1 MLRACV
7 KKCGGLCCCG
17 NVCAMTSRYFLQR
30 AWRGLIFMHRWLGIF
45 ACLLFAMWFISGLTM
60 MYVGFPELTR
70 EERAAGLPRID
81 WNAVKIDPQLALKLS
96 VMDEFP
102 RELRLEMAGD
112 EPVYRIQGRSFEGA
126 SVRYVI
132 SARDGEFI
140 QHVDA
145 ERALTTARAFSRSP
159 QAQLDAVIEHDQ
171 WTVAESFNS
180 HRPMFRVA
188 ANDLSG
194 THLYVSSH
202 TGEVVLDTIQRE
214 RVWNYLGAVVHWMY
228 FTELRGDQPLWR
240 QVVLWTSGIGI
251 VVAIAGVWIG
261 IVVMRLRKRYPTGS
275 ISPYRGWMK
284 WHHIAGL
291 IGGVFVITFI
301 FSGWMSMGPAVPWK
315 YAPSTRADH
324 LGYAGHAAPTF
335 ELNAAARERLMQL
348 DARQVEFGWLNGQS
362 RIWVTDGEARIVSLD
377 RDGVSHSVARS
388 DIDAAAAKWLP
399 GHRVLS
405 SDVLMHEDLYWYSHH
420 NTRALP
426 VLRVKYDDPAQT
438 WAHIDLHTGKVLGRL
453 DAAGRGNRW
462 LFSALHRMD
471 FYWLLNY
478 RPLWDAVMWALS
490 LAGLVVSISGVVIG
504 WRRLVRR

>member
-1 MLRACV
+1 
-7 KKCGGLCCCG
+7 
-17 NVCAMTSRYFLQR
+17 MTVRQIKQR
-30 AWRGLIFMHRWLGIF
+30 AWRALLFVHRWLGIG

-70 EERAAGLPRID
+70 EERTAGLPRID
-81 WNAVKIDPQLALKLS
+81 WSVVKIAPDMALKLS

-112 EPVYRIQGRSFEGA
+112 QPVYRLQGRSFEGA
-126 SVRYVI
+126 PVRYVI

-145 ERALTTARAFSRSP
+145 ATALATASAFARSP
-159 QAQLDAVIEHDQ
+159 QAQLDGTIERDQ
-171 WTVAESFNS
+171 WTVAGSFNS
-180 HRPMFRVA
+180 HRPLYRVA
-188 ANDLSG
+188 ANDAAG
-194 THLYVSSH
+194 THIYVSSH
-202 TGEVVLDTIQRE
+202 TGEVVLNTTRTE
-214 RVWNYLGAVVHWMY
+214 RAWNYLGAVVHWIY
-228 FTELRGDQPLWR
+228 FTELRADQPLWR

-275 ISPYRGWMK
+275 VSPYRGWMK

-301 FSGWMSMGPAVPWK
+301 FSGWMSMGPDVPWK
-315 YAPSTRADH
+315 YAPSSRVDQAA
-324 LGYAGHAAPTF
+324 YAGHTAPTF
-335 ELNAAARERLMQL
+335 ELTTAARERLAQL
-348 DARQVEFGWLNGQS
+348 DARQVEFGWLNGQP
-362 RIWVTDGEARIVSLD
+362 RIWVTDSEARIALLGGN
-377 RDGVSHSVARS
+377 GVTHSVARA
-388 DIDAAAAKWLP
+388 DIDAAAAKLLP
-399 GHRVLS
+399 GHHVVS
-405 SDVLMHEDLYWYSHH
+405 ADVLTSEDIYWYSHH
-420 NTRALP
+420 NARPLP

-453 DAAGRGNRW
+453 DTSGRGNRW

-478 RPLWDAVMWALS
+478 RPLWDAVMWVLS
-490 LAGLVVSISGVVIG
+490 LAGLFVSISGIVIG
-504 WRRLVRR
+504 WRRIVRR